1 MHRRGEVLRYSNTSE
16 KGISVRQLG
25 QNDWERKCSTQIQKT
40 MDIKSTQ
47 SLNIVLLPEKRNLS
61 RLDLTTEAIM
71 QYQSDQYNVVAQ
83 SQPGFPTAPPYR
95 SFSAVVPPVRFSGPV
110 PATLAGS
117 APTQVQLPPYS
128 PLYPSMPPGSRMAP
142 RQNKNPFVLYSLTNR
157 IKKCAGCP
165 FEFRDPNG
173 PYFLGVVLQHKE
185 RDFYTKDGRF
195 HMSSDQNRYYH
206 CKLAC
211 IKPRHPY
218 FSSSLVR
225 LEPGL
230 TLSDFQ
236 SFACAEIRPRNLSEA
251 KLSEKQRETL

>member
-1 MHRRGEVLRYSNTSE
+1 MFNTDSEDDGYKIDPKSKHRPRSRKKKSKSPRSNYRRNHAVPVGPVQCSGPVPATVPPAPPNQPNPTLVQPVQLS
-16 KGISVRQLG
+16 GSV
-25 QNDWERKCSTQIQKT
+25 
-40 MDIKSTQ
+40 
-47 SLNIVLLPEKRNLS
+47 P
-61 RLDLTTEAIM
+61 
-71 QYQSDQYNVVAQ
+71 
-83 SQPGFPTAPPYR
+83 PGFPTAPPYR

-142 RQNKNPFVLYSLTNR
+142 WQNKNPFVLYSLTNR

-173 PYFLGVVLQHKE
+173 PYFLVVVLQHKE

-236 SFACAEIRPRNLSEA
+236 SFACAEIRPRNLGEA